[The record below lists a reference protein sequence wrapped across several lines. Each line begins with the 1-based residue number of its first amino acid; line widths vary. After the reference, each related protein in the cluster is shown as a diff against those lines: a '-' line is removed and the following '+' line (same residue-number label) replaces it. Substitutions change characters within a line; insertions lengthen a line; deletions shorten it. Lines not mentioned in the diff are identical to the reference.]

1 MLPALLLF
9 FCILALWRIDDSET
23 QKCMHKKLILLFFI
37 LQLVPVFA
45 QDKNIQAV
53 QVSFQ
58 KMEADDFVGYDVLGF
73 GYFIKDNVFY
83 KRKDDTILEY
93 KNPMLGKISK
103 VDLHNPLKIVLFYE
117 NFNTIITLDNQLI
130 EMENINFSKNPD
142 PILVTATGIASQNR
156 LWIYN
161 SLTQEIGLFDYL
173 KNTYQSISPLIQGNL
188 KQYDTDFNT
197 FQWIDENRNWYSC
210 TVFGKITSIGKVSYF
225 DQIQFI
231 SSQLLLFSKDRKL
244 YIQDLKN
251 RQIYTIGNVENS
263 FKKFYYKDQILSI
276 FTNHGITNY
285 KISIP

>member
-1 MLPALLLF
+1 
-9 FCILALWRIDDSET
+9 
-23 QKCMHKKLILLFFI
+23 MHKKLILLFFI

-73 GYFIKDNVFY
+73 GYFIKDNIFY
-83 KRKDDTILEY
+83 KRKDDTTLEY

-142 PILVTATGIASQNR
+142 PILVTGTGIASQNR

-173 KNTYQSISPLIQGNL
+173 KNTYESISPLIQGNL

-197 FQWIDENRNWYSC
+197 FQCIDENRNWYSC
-210 TVFGKITSIGKVSYF
+210 TVFGKITSIGQVSNF